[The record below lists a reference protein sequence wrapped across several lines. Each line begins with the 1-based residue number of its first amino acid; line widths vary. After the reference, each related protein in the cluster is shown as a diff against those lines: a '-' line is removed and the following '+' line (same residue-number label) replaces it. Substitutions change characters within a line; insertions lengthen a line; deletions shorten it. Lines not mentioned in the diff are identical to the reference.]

1 MTLWG
6 QLLLL
11 HRKWHHGSLGSELAF
26 CSATHQPSTRL
37 QPSCACLELLLK
49 SGFWPRKP
57 GGGLHPP
64 QEHPHTPPAPP
75 CAGPEPEPGCRTPVR
90 HGWVSSLTVG
100 LSPASSQSTS
110 TSSLPLLSPSVTLS
124 REIFLQLLA
133 LRLPAPIFRG
143 HGSLALS
150 TLLCWVLFLALPARF
165 THCHLFWV
173 QLRNIPDLLGFVCL
187 RGFACFP
194 KCIIH
199 FDVSKLLLLAP
210 PPF

>member
-1 MTLWG
+1 MAPRFPWLRAG
-6 QLLLL
+6 LLQCHPSAQHKAPAIMCLPGTPAQ
-11 HRKWHHGSLGSELAF
+11 KQVLA
-26 CSATHQPSTRL
+26 
-37 QPSCACLELLLK
+37 
-49 SGFWPRKP
+49 
-57 GGGLHPP
+57 

-75 CAGPEPEPGCRTPVR
+75 CAGPEPESGCRTPVR

-165 THCHLFWV
+165 THCHLFRV